1 MVKMR
6 KILIL
11 LLIAILNMP
20 RNSGKKQI
28 SPSKEGGN
36 QNGSSAGTHVPAGG
50 ALVANFPPALV
61 GGEDLARDD
70 AAVNSPPAPEGEG
83 NLLQCDAVENFP
95 PAPAGEG
102 NFPQDNASAKLH
114 QHLAGE
120 GGEPNF
126 MGGDTK
132 PPPEVSVKPDDLAV
146 ARLLRSLNSLKPLFS
161 QLSASRTSRN
171 PFKGIK
177 QENRESDARF
187 CVDASVGDIIRAF
200 FDLLNIKI
208 PKQKKSEKASFDRI
222 SAIFLK
228 PSAGGGIS
236 KNDGTVPNVHV
247 LGKNFDSILEFLFGS
262 VPIEISRVFVLDKER
277 KDGGISDSLIL
288 QVASFLRTPTMDRFI
303 ELFNG
308 TERKATERYQ
318 KNWIVLRYLVKE
330 YFSFGHKVWQT
341 NCQLTQLDENP
352 AETTDLLKFIY
363 NQAHENTSKGFYDHW
378 NKMRLHAAKSGI
390 RLTEQDQF
398 SEKMRFFFGIM
409 LSQNQKCL
417 FESLKSHEFLYDL
430 AIELLKKLGRDT
442 KRISFDDI
450 SSSHAAI
457 VVLIFKE
464 LFRQFNELEE
474 DAKFQEMLVQLFR
487 AMTECFSSNNIF
499 IIEDICFD
507 DKNQLG
513 QFRLE
518 LSAKSKGLSHNSL
531 LGCDLSGFMLDP
543 LNVWKTIVGRRGV
556 FAWIA
561 NTGSGK
567 STLLLLLAILQAIL
581 SKANVFYIGPETATM
596 NPEYVVT
603 IIEVIC
609 QFFESC
615 GRERPVIRLNQFGVA
630 KCEAGV
636 VNLFMTSVVDQCL
649 PLLSV
654 FQDTPSI
661 VAVDDNTQLSPEQ
674 LKYLFSRFYVSQ
686 LHICGSTMN
695 PPKCGNVVRIG
706 EDVASSVSFC
716 KPTFMD
722 ESGIL
727 SLSPDAYREFLI
739 ITKKLRLSWNK
750 FFKECGNVSMGFI
763 SFFRSH
769 AEKLQEFYEIV
780 NAFSGVDLIRR
791 VDLVKLARLLHR
803 GFPAF
808 QVKEVYSVKE
818 LNKITVLV
826 REFITILNRIGYDFE
841 DERLQFPKDLSENQ
855 RKDECC
861 KVIHAAQKGES
872 AQILLTT
879 AINAYDLESRL
890 VSLSET
896 ANMPILSSAKGLS
909 NSPLDDKDPTGNEET
924 ISSSDD
930 DDSNPLGN
938 EEDSKKKKKAKNT
951 KSKALSAKKP
961 VKEQAKKPVV
971 SIHDAIVENHNVQK
985 DAADVAENAS
995 ADVPA
1000 DVSTGTNLFSAD
1012 DAPPDVSTRTNCPS
1026 VDDVKASD
1034 VLKNL
1039 TLNQILKRIF
1049 HATELVGHSS
1059 LPKRKDVIEALS
1071 ILSRCGHPES
1081 ARWLKSFIYGVV
1093 LLDGIMP
1100 TEFIEICLKMF
1111 DEGRMT
1117 FILAYE
1123 LSHLQSWN
1131 SKCRLMMK
1139 VIVADP
1145 VPLWHLLQTMARAG
1159 RLGTEHSGEIS
1170 SWVSCLVLPN
1180 SNVSDSKSVS
1190 EEKMPLMIGNGE
1202 PVCQIE
1208 CAIMA
1213 MLCRGNFSRKHHAFI
1228 VEFLRLFHFIYRN
1241 ETCVHAFK
1249 GGRDY
1254 FTDFMKFIS
1263 GVLISKF
1270 VSPFKCELR
1279 NLDDLLKQLAF
1290 TQFRHGI
1297 VDVEKTKDEFLKAVL
1312 DLVGPESASIS
1323 LCLARATGTKIFI
1336 GISKY
1341 ELPRL
1346 FTELYENYPHSFTSF
1361 LKIIRN
1367 LLMNLQQTQLCKGDS
1382 TVNATVS
1389 AMLLVIT
1396 KTLEFVGDILRLLA
1410 DMLRE
1415 CDMEQFRVG
1424 VRPKLSPLEELHR
1437 LFRNKAGLPTIQDL
1451 RAFLRAHSDLKEL
1464 EITLTNV
1471 CNFLNPN
1478 PSGPFYDMQQKC
1490 ESLKNA
1496 ICAKKNEKKTA
1507 ELSKGKPEGMK
1518 PLQWVKHM
1526 SSDEFKTLC
1535 KQVDEVQLPQLSAEI
1550 RKLEDQLASIEIV
1563 LSNLPSDLSEVVRY
1577 FAKKI

>member
-1 MVKMR
+1 
-6 KILIL
+6 
-11 LLIAILNMP
+11 MP
-20 RNSGKKQI
+20 KKTGKNKNTL
-28 SPSKEGGN
+28 EGGAST
-36 QNGSSAGTHVPAGG
+36 NGSPLQPVAGG
-50 ALVANFPPALV
+50 EALGANFPPALA
-61 GGEDLARDD
+61 GG
-70 AAVNSPPAPEGEG
+70 G
-83 NLLQCDAVENFP
+83 NLSHLVLEETNFT
-95 PAPAGEG
+95 
-102 NFPQDNASAKLH
+102 
-114 QHLAGE
+114 
-120 GGEPNF
+120 
-126 MGGDTK
+126 GGDAK
-132 PPPEVSVKPDDLAV
+132 PPPEVPVKPDHLAV
-146 ARLLRSLNSLKPLFS
+146 VRILASLISLKPLFS
-161 QLSASRTSRN
+161 QPSASGTSRKS
-171 PFKGIK
+171 FKGIGK
-177 QENRESDARF
+177 EKPESDTRF
-187 CVDASVGDIIRAF
+187 CVNASVCQIIPSILN
-200 FDLLNIKI
+200 LLNIEI
-208 PKQKKSEKASFDRI
+208 PKQKI
-222 SAIFLK
+222 SAISLK
-228 PSAGGGIS
+228 QSAVGGIS

-247 LGKNFDSILEFLFGS
+247 LGKNFDSSLEFLFGVES
-262 VPIEISRVFVLDKER
+262 INISHVFGLDKER

-303 ELFNG
+303 ELFNRR
-308 TERKATERYQ
+308 EKKATERYQ

-330 YFSFGHKVWQT
+330 YFSLGHKVWLTNCRLTQLDKNPDETTKLLSFIYNQAYIVNEYFSFVHKVWDT
-341 NCQLTQLDENP
+341 NCQLTQLDKNP
-352 AETTDLLKFIY
+352 HETTKLLSFIY
-363 NQAHENTSKGFYDHW
+363 NQAHKNHSKDFYDCHFTDDW
-378 NKMRLHAAKSGI
+378 NKIRLHAAKSGI

-398 SEKMRFFFGIM
+398 PEKMRFLLNII

-430 AIELLKKLGRDT
+430 AIELLRKLGRDT

-464 LFRQFNELEE
+464 LFRQFTELEEE
-474 DAKFQEMLVQLFR
+474 DAKFQEMLVQLFQ
-487 AMTECFSSNNIF
+487 AMTEGFSSNNAF
-499 IIEDICFD
+499 LIEDICFD

-531 LGCDLSGFMLDP
+531 LGCDLSGFMLNP
-543 LNVWKTIVGRRGV
+543 LKVWKMIVGRRGV

-596 NPEYVVT
+596 NPEYVAT
-603 IIEVIC
+603 IIDVVC
-609 QFFESC
+609 QFMERC

-636 VNLFMTSVVDQCL
+636 VNLFMTRVVGPCL
-649 PLLSV
+649 PLLSSV
-654 FQDTPSI
+654 FLDTPSI

-674 LKYLFSRFYVSQ
+674 LKRLFSKFNVSQ
-686 LHICGSTMN
+686 LHICGSTMDMSGY
-695 PPKCGNVVRIG
+695 GNVVRIG
-706 EDVASSVSFC
+706 GDVVSSVSFC

-739 ITKKLRLSWNK
+739 ITKNLRLSWKK
-750 FFKECGNVSMGFI
+750 FLKECGNVSMGFI

-780 NAFSGVDLIRR
+780 NAFSGVDLIRF

-808 QVKEVYSVKE
+808 QVGEVYSVKE

-826 REFITILNRIGYDFE
+826 REFITILNRIGYEFD

-861 KVIHAAQKGES
+861 KVIHAARNGES
-872 AQILLTT
+872 AQIILTT
-879 AINAYDLESRL
+879 ATKAYNLQAIL

-896 ANMPILSSAKGLS
+896 ANTPVLSSAKGLS
-909 NSPLDDKDPTGNEET
+909 NSPFDDKEPTGNEET
-924 ISSSDD
+924 NSSSE
-930 DDSNPLGN
+930 DDSNPLSN
-938 EEDSKKKKKAKNT
+938 EKNSMKKKKVNA
-951 KSKALSAKKP
+951 KSKASSAKKP
-961 VKEQAKKPVV
+961 VKAQAEKPVV
-971 SIHDAIVENHNVQK
+971 RIHDAIVESHNVEK

-1000 DVSTGTNLFSAD
+1000 DVSTGTNRFSAD
-1012 DAPPDVSTRTNCPS
+1012 DA
-1026 VDDVKASD
+1026 KASD
-1034 VLKNL
+1034 ALKNL
-1039 TLNQILKRIF
+1039 TLEQILKRIF

-1071 ILSRCGHPES
+1071 ILSKCGHPDS
-1081 ARWLKSFIYGVV
+1081 AWWLKSFIYGVV

-1100 TEFIEICLKMF
+1100 TDFIEICLQMF

-1145 VPLWHLLQTMARAG
+1145 VPLCHLLQTMARAG
-1159 RLGTEHSGEIS
+1159 RLDTEKSGEIT
-1170 SWVSCLVLPN
+1170 SWVPSLVLPN

-1213 MLCRGNFSRKHHAFI
+1213 MLCSGNFSKKYHNFI
-1228 VEFLRLFHFIYRN
+1228 IEFLRLFHFIYRN

-1254 FTDFMKFIS
+1254 FMDFMKFIS

-1346 FTELYENYPHSFTSF
+1346 FTELYEKYPHSFTSF
-1361 LKIIRN
+1361 LKLIRN
-1367 LLMNLQQTQLCKGDS
+1367 LLMNLQQTQLCKGNR
-1382 TVNATVS
+1382 TVDATVS

-1396 KTLEFVGDILRLLA
+1396 KTLDFVGDILRLLA
-1410 DMLRE
+1410 DTLRE
-1415 CDMEQFRVG
+1415 RDMEQFRVG
-1424 VRPKLSPLEELHR
+1424 FRPKLSPLEQLHQ
-1437 LFRNKAGLPTIQDL
+1437 LFRNKMGLPTIQDL
-1451 RAFLRAHSDLKEL
+1451 RAFLTLHGEL
-1464 EITLTNV
+1464 EPFLSHLTDV
-1471 CNFLNPN
+1471 CAFLSPS
-1478 PSGPFYDMQQKC
+1478 PSGPYYVMAQSC
-1490 ESLKNA
+1490 IMLKDLLD
-1496 ICAKKNEKKTA
+1496 KKQREKVDTVQSKT
-1507 ELSKGKPEGMK
+1507 KPHEMLPK
-1518 PLQWVKHM
+1518 LWMAYKKSQ
-1526 SSDEFKTLC
+1526 EYLALC
-1535 KQVDEVQLPQLSAEI
+1535 KEVDEVRLPQLNAEI
-1550 RKLEDQLASIEIV
+1550 QTLENKLALLEKEIG
-1563 LSNLPSDLSEVVRY
+1563 NLPTNLSEVVKY
-1577 FAKKI
+1577 FQKLI

>member
-11 LLIAILNMP
+11 LLIAILLNMP
-20 RNSGKKQI
+20 NKHGKKQI
-28 SPSKEGGN
+28 SSSKKGDN
-36 QNGSSAGTHVPAGG
+36 QNGSSAGAAVPAGE
-50 ALVANFPPALV
+50 ALVANFPPASV
-61 GGEDLARDD
+61 GGGDLARDD
-70 AAVNSPPAPEGEG
+70 AAVNSPLASAGEG
-83 NLLQCDAVENFP
+83 DLSQGNAVENFP
-95 PAPAGEG
+95 PASAGGG
-102 NFPQDNASAKLH
+102 NLSQGNASAKLH
-114 QHLAGE
+114 PHLAEE
-120 GGEPNF
+120 GGPNF
-126 MGGDTK
+126 MGGDAK
-132 PPPEVSVKPDDLAV
+132 HPPEASFKPDYPTV
-146 ARLLRSLNSLKPLFS
+146 ARLLSSLSSLKPLFY
-161 QLSASRTSRN
+161 QQSAFGTLRN

-177 QENRESDARF
+177 KENWESDARF

-208 PKQKKSEKASFDRI
+208 PKEKKSEKASFDRL
-222 SAIFLK
+222 SAFFLK
-228 PSAGGGIS
+228 LSAGGGIS
-236 KNDGTVPNVHV
+236 KNDGTVRNVHV

-262 VPIEISRVFVLDKER
+262 GPIEISRVFVLDKER
-277 KDGGISDSLIL
+277 KDGCISDSIIL

-308 TERKATERYQ
+308 TERKAMERYQ
-318 KNWIVLRYLVKE
+318 KNWVILRHLVNE
-330 YFSFGHKVWQT
+330 YFSLGHKVWQT
-341 NCQLTQLDENP
+341 NCQLTQLDENQ

-363 NQAHENTSKGFYDHW
+363 NQAHENISKGFYDHW

-398 SEKMRFFFGIM
+398 SEKMRFFLGIM

-417 FESLKSHEFLYDL
+417 FESLKSQEFLYNL
-430 AIELLKKLGRDT
+430 AIDLLKKLGRDT

-464 LFRQFNELEE
+464 LLRQFNELEE

-487 AMTECFSSNNIF
+487 AMTECFSSNNVF
-499 IIEDICFD
+499 IIEDMCFD

-543 LNVWKTIVGRRGV
+543 LKVWKMIVGRRGV
-556 FAWIA
+556 FAWIS

-596 NPEYVVT
+596 NPEYVQT
-603 IIEVIC
+603 IIEVVC
-609 QFFESC
+609 QFLESC

-636 VNLFMTSVVDQCL
+636 VNLFMTHDVVQCL
-649 PLLSV
+649 PLLSSV
-654 FQDTPSI
+654 FQKTPSV

-674 LKYLFSRFYVSQ
+674 LKDLFSTLYVSQ
-686 LHICGSTMN
+686 LHISGSTMDTS
-695 PPKCGNVVRIG
+695 KCGNVVRIG

-722 ESGIL
+722 ESGNL

-739 ITKKLRLSWNK
+739 ITKKLRLSLNK

-826 REFITILNRIGYDFE
+826 REFITILNRIGYEFD

-872 AQILLTT
+872 AQIILTT
-879 AINAYDLESRL
+879 AKNAYDLEKRL

-924 ISSSDD
+924 SSDD

-938 EEDSKKKKKAKNT
+938 EEDSKKKKKVKNT
-951 KSKALSAKKP
+951 KSKSSSATKSVKP
-961 VKEQAKKPVV
+961 QAKKPVV
-971 SIHDAIVENHNVQK
+971 SIHDAIVENHNVHK

-1000 DVSTGTNLFSAD
+1000 NVSTGTKLFSAD
-1012 DAPPDVSTRTNCPS
+1012 DAPPDVSSRTNCPS

-1039 TLNQILKRIF
+1039 TLNQILEKII
-1049 HATELVGHSS
+1049 HDTELVGHRS
-1059 LPKRKDVIEALS
+1059 LPTRKNVIDALS

-1081 ARWLKSFIYGVV
+1081 TRWLKSFIHGVV

-1100 TEFIEICLKMF
+1100 NDFIEICLKMF

-1117 FILAYE
+1117 LILAYE

-1213 MLCRGNFSRKHHAFI
+1213 MLCRGIFSRKHHAFI

-1290 TQFRHGI
+1290 TQFRHGV

-1361 LKIIRN
+1361 LKLIRN
-1367 LLMNLQQTQLCKGDS
+1367 LLMNLQQTQLCKGNA

-1415 CDMEQFRVG
+1415 CDMKQFRVG
-1424 VRPKLSPLEELHR
+1424 VRPDLSPHEQLCQ

-1451 RAFLRAHSDLKEL
+1451 RAFLTLHGELKQFL
-1464 EITLTNV
+1464 SHLTNV
-1471 CNFLNPN
+1471 CAFLSPS
-1478 PSGPFYDMQQKC
+1478 PSGPYSVMAQRCIMLKDMLDKKQK
-1490 ESLKNA
+1490 EKVDTVQSKTKPHDMPPRSWMTY
-1496 ICAKKNEKKTA
+1496 KK
-1507 ELSKGKPEGMK
+1507 SKEYIA
-1518 PLQWVKHM
+1518 
-1526 SSDEFKTLC
+1526 LC
-1535 KQVDEVQLPQLSAEI
+1535 DKVDEVRLPQLNAEI
-1550 RKLEDQLASIEIV
+1550 QTLENELV
-1563 LSNLPSDLSEVVRY
+1563 LLEKKIDNLPNDLSEVVNY
-1577 FAKKI
+1577 FQRLI